1 MANKKPLNISEE
13 AAVQMPMKTVA
24 SLIIIVA
31 LGTMGYFQ
39 IIERLNVADTRI
51 QIMEKDLEENTE
63 FRIKWPRGQLGSLPA
78 DSEQFMMIEDLY
90 KTTDKINKHVEDMAL
105 NKVNIQMAAKT
116 KNKLSK
122 FEWVKKNIVIV
133 PVVAAILA
141 GTFTSVRYVLS
152 LTDTIE
158 ANKQTIINLQRDLT
172 VAEDKLTEVATR
184 LSAAEATWEMAENL
198 YRQLADQVRE
208 HAYDIKDL
216 NR

>member
-1 MANKKPLNISEE
+1 MNKKPLNISEE

-90 KTTDKINKHVEDMAL
+90 KTTDKLNKHIENMAL
-105 NKVNIQMAAKT
+105 NKVNIEFLRKQMDKVLQDIE
-116 KNKLSK
+116 KLK
-122 FEWVKKNIVIV
+122 
-133 PVVAAILA
+133 
-141 GTFTSVRYVLS
+141 
-152 LTDTIE
+152 D
-158 ANKQTIINLQRDLT
+158 ANRDLGYKNGNYN
-172 VAEDKLTEVATR
+172 D
-184 LSAAEATWEMAENL
+184 
-198 YRQLADQVRE
+198 
-208 HAYDIKDL
+208 
-216 NR
+216 